1 MLYAGSN
8 PVLRRMATNRSSIL
22 MVLNPVPAM
31 LGSCCKI
38 RSDIVK
44 SSKRLQTL
52 GNVSIFYAALAQLVE
67 RLIAIQKIAGPN
79 PVRRSK
85 YSTYKT
91 LAREWQVST
100 NSSLIIL

>member
-52 GNVSIFYAALAQLVE
+52 GNVSIFYAGVAQRLVHRLAKPGMGVRFPH
-67 RLIAIQKIAGPN
+67 RLFAD
-79 PVRRSK
+79 
-85 YSTYKT
+85 
-91 LAREWQVST
+91 
-100 NSSLIIL
+100 